1 MSLTKEIADF
11 EAEKKR
17 SHDPDVL
24 EMIDVTT
31 ADLVASGIAEGAL
44 KVGEQAPD
52 FDLPDHLG
60 NRVRLADLLSDGP
73 VIVNFY
79 RGSWCPYCNLELRA
93 YQRELERIDR
103 AGARLVAISPMLPDA
118 SMDIAEKNALA
129 FPVLSDV
136 GSRVAEDFGLT
147 FIVDT
152 RIQQMYLERLG
163 NDLPTLNGD
172 ESFTLPLPA
181 TYVIGRDGTIVYAYV
196 EADYRVRADPEEVL
210 AVLDGE

>member
-1 MSLTKEIADF
+1 MSLTEEIAEF

-44 KVGEQAPD
+44 KAGEQAPG

-60 NRVRLADLLSDGP
+60 NRVRLTDLLSDGP
-73 VIVNFY
+73 VILNFY

-181 TYVIGRDGTIVYAYV
+181 TYVIGRDGTVVYAYV